1 MAYVEIS
8 GNRKTLYI
16 DPDFSA
22 QKQTVPENRQ
32 AYIEYK
38 ALSFVS
44 ENLIAQ
50 ANYNIKG
57 VRAVFDPDLGPS
69 GGYRCPKGSQ
79 YGGYITDRFG
89 RGCGGG
95 IIRRVGRA
103 LANTGMRL
111 EDFADRRD
119 ARRRNRAVQRRMKPK
134 KPGQRRERIAQA
146 MERGARR
153 LVDAYPVNNLGP
165 NSGGRPQRR
174 NIPAP
179 PKKRT
184 AVVKP
189 KPKPKRVVKPQP
201 QKKPARPQGK
211 VPVKPKVPNRPRVP
225 KQPSKKPSARSQG
238 AARASE
244 ALAQELVSSKP
255 AAGSRKK
262 LAQVIVEGLPDKKT
276 RKAALDA
283 LIDNIEKK
291 LNKLGELPDLSKLS
305 GEERK
310 RAERNIE
317 ELRDWM
323 SELNAAK
330 AIRKNLDSG
339 PSTSLISRKLRDQ
352 IDRQNDALSQMS
364 TRELIDRLKQEGFLR
379 SSRSR
384 RKIGGG
390 VDTLLDDEEIIAEA
404 QRAAARREAA
414 NAQAQ
419 RAAARSA
426 RSEVSQRKPKPTVSK
441 PVQRPDNSRSPKSS
455 SRAGAIIRPF
465 RADNR
470 RKQILEPFAP
480 IPSTPGALPVPQ
492 PIANPQLK
500 TLAKAKEHFD
510 NGGDLA
516 EIPHQFWHAV
526 LNANAGLRDPDGVK
540 PRVRKIAANGGA
552 IKQVEIFVFVDKDGN
567 DLVNQGVVFNRARA
581 APGEAIREAM
591 AQNIMVA
598 LGLDAAPAR
607 MDGKDGG
614 RGPYDVWAVMPF
626 AWNFAPDGKAVGRL
640 RGREN
645 YKKGALRDLPD
656 KAVKERLA
664 GLLFNYAM
672 GITDRHGQNGMA
684 DVFEDENGVLRPF
697 VMPIDLGWFGGGRRD
712 FFGYAGAD
720 YMMDYDIFSDI
731 LDLVQNRQ
739 NRNNPLTVEQRIQ
752 LHEDLM
758 VAYDE
763 FLARLDVLASMD
775 EDDFKKTVAAGY
787 HIDENAR
794 IFKWDQQQKSMY
806 EFEVG
811 KAAVRALDRLKIAR
825 DELRNARARFVSEVL
840 GGDAVNA

>member
-1 MAYVEIS
+1 MLFVEVS
-8 GNRKTLYI
+8 GNRKTFYVAPNF
-16 DPDFSA
+16 DAPKQAVSA
-22 QKQTVPENRQ
+22 NRQ

-38 ALSFVS
+38 ALSFAT

-50 ANYNIKG
+50 ANYNVKG

-111 EDFADRRD
+111 EEFADRRD
-119 ARRRNRAVQRRMKPK
+119 ERRRNRAVQRRMKPK
-134 KPGQRRERIAQA
+134 QPGQRRERIAQA

-211 VPVKPKVPNRPRVP
+211 VPVKPKVPNGPRVP

-244 ALAQELVSSKP
+244 ALARELVSSKP
-255 AAGSRKK
+255 TAGSRKK
-262 LAQVIVEGLPDKKT
+262 LAQVVVEGLPDKKT

-305 GEERK
+305 GEERR

-317 ELRDWM
+317 ELRGWM

-330 AIRKNLDSG
+330 EIRKNLDSG
-339 PSTSLISRKLRDQ
+339 PNTSLISRKLRDQ
-352 IDRQNDALSQMS
+352 IDLQDDVLSRMS

-390 VDTLLDDEEIIAEA
+390 VDTLLDDEEIIA
-404 QRAAARREAA
+404 
-414 NAQAQ
+414 QAQ

-426 RSEVSQRKPKPTVSK
+426 RSEVSQRKPTPTVSK
-441 PVQRPDNSRSPKSS
+441 PVQRTSRPKNGQSQQRNRAQLPQLYVDKKEEQVMKPFVPLPSRPGMLPD
-455 SRAGAIIRPF
+455 
-465 RADNR
+465 
-470 RKQILEPFAP
+470 
-480 IPSTPGALPVPQ
+480 PVP
-492 PIANPQLK
+492 INNPEIQ
-500 TLAKAKEHFD
+500 TLEKAKEFFD
-510 NGGDLA
+510 NGGDIT
-516 EIPHQFWHAV
+516 EIPEEFWYEV
-526 LNANAGLRDPDGVK
+526 VKANATHQDPAK
-540 PRVRKIAANGGA
+540 RRLKQLTKNGGR
-552 IKQVEIFVFVDKDGN
+552 IKQVEIFVFNDKH
-567 DLVNQGVVFNRARA
+567 QGFVFNRDRHD
-581 APGEAIREAM
+581 PEEAIREAM
-591 AQNIMVA
+591 VHNVMVA
-598 LGLDAAPAR
+598 LGLHGPPAR
-607 MDGKDGG
+607 MDGRADGNE
-614 RGPYDVWAVMPF
+614 VAIWAVMPF
-626 AWNFAPDGKAVGRL
+626 AWNFAPDGKAVGRPI
-640 RGREN
+640 RHGRDQEN
-645 YKKGALRDLPD
+645 YKLGALKKMKDR
-656 KAVKERLA
+656 AVKERF
-664 GLLFNYAM
+664 GHLLFNYAM
-672 GITDRHGQNGMA
+672 GIADRHDQNAMA
-684 DVFEDENGVLRPF
+684 DVFEDADGVQRPF
-697 VMPIDLGWFGGGRRD
+697 VMPIDLGWFDRGSED
-712 FFGYAGAD
+712 MFD
-720 YMMDYDIFSDI
+720 YMQMFIMDQGLFPDIFNV
-731 LDLVQNRQ
+731 VQGGAP
-739 NRNNPLTVEQRIQ
+739 NPLDKEARAK
-752 LHEDLM
+752 LHQDLLNL
-758 VAYDE
+758 YDE
-763 FLARLDVLASMD
+763 FLLRIEMLGGRPVDNVVDEIVQGYNIDHLARVHNWTASQKRDYELTVRNSAERLVRRLGKVGQKMRNGRA
-775 EDDFKKTVAAGY
+775 DF
-787 HIDENAR
+787 ISR
-794 IFKWDQQQKSMY
+794 
-806 EFEVG
+806 
-811 KAAVRALDRLKIAR
+811 
-825 DELRNARARFVSEVL
+825 VL
-840 GGDAVNA
+840 GGSTVND